1 MLPSSSAGKAGTE
14 YSLSQPLVVQ
24 DFRVREKVLN
34 VLKVILFK
42 IGEIMFHVFRY
53 YANNFTS
60 EIPQL
65 RYQEIT
71 GGKNKIIRSEEQNL
85 NDPFMN
91 YSFLHNSKRALQFS
105 FLLRDPLK
113 SINEN
118 LPSEHR
124 NT

>member
-24 DFRVREKVLN
+24 DLRVREKVLN

-65 RYQEIT
+65 RYQEMT

-91 YSFLHNSKRALQFS
+91 YSLFAQFQTGPSIFFFIKR
-105 FLLRDPLK
+105 PIEIHKWK
-113 SINEN
+113 SAI
-118 LPSEHR
+118 R
-124 NT
+124 T